1 MRGTAVALAAAAAAG
16 FLAAGCSATGHTV
29 TTSTS
34 TAKPASVSHP
44 ATARVGGTL
53 TITGMSS
60 GEKMAVKLVRVI
72 TDAHGSDQFNTP
84 DKGNRFVAVQF
95 QLTDSGSSAYSDS
108 PDNSA
113 AVIDSKGQTYESD
126 ISTVAGCQ
134 SFPGSL
140 NIPVGGTRLGCVVF
154 QVPKTAKITGVQ
166 FTLDSGMGPD
176 TGQWKA

>member
-1 MRGTAVALAAAAAAG
+1 M
-16 FLAAGCSATGHTV
+16 
-29 TTSTS
+29 TTSTGP
-34 TAKPASVSHP
+34 AKPAAASQP
-44 ATARVGGTL
+44 TAAKVGGTL
-53 TITGMSS
+53 VITGMNS

-72 TDAHGSDQFNTP
+72 NEANGSDSFNTP
-84 DKGNRFVAVQF
+84 DKGNRLVAVQF
-95 QLTDSGSSAYSDS
+95 QLTDSGSSAYSDA

-113 AVIDSKGQTYESD
+113 EVIDSKGQTYESD